1 MGTIDLTKRDLCK
14 SCKHYWVD
22 FVVSPEKRYIA
33 RCEILDKKY
42 MDKELDE
49 EVPYPCLK
57 CPFGCYTP
65 KKK

>member
-1 MGTIDLTKRDLCK
+1 MAQEDKDLCK

-22 FVVSPEKRYIA
+22 FVVNPEKRYIA

-49 EVPYPCLK
+49 EVPYPCLE
-57 CPFGCYTP
+57 CPFKCYV
-65 KKK
+65 KK